1 MEKIFDL
8 HIEKLPEGF
17 YLGMSDG
24 IQDLVAQGRTI
35 SETLKIVRNV
45 AKKIIKVQVENI
57 ESLMINNLLFK
68 QYKQIF
74 PFLV

>member
-1 MEKIFDL
+1 
-8 HIEKLPEGF
+8 
-17 YLGMSDG
+17 MSDG
-24 IQDLVAQGRTI
+24 IQGLVAQGRTI

-68 QYKQIF
+68 QYQQIF